1 MPKRVS
7 KQEITNCLKALL
19 MEVAGISEASIT
31 ASATIDSELRMESV
45 AFVEIQVALE
55 DEYDIQLDP
64 IEVVERNEFGR
75 IVDYVHA
82 LTLEES

>member
-1 MPKRVS
+1 MAQSTRS
-7 KQEITNCLKALL
+7 DIDEFLRQLLIEIAK
-19 MEVAGISEASIT
+19 VPSEDIT
-31 ASATIDSELRMESV
+31 PAAAIDNELRMESV

-55 DEYDIQLDP
+55 EEYDIQVDP

-75 IVDYVHA
+75 IVDYIHA

>member
-1 MPKRVS
+1 MAQPTRSDIEEFLRQLLIDVAKVPS
-7 KQEITNCLKALL
+7 EDITQ
-19 MEVAGISEASIT
+19 SASI
-31 ASATIDSELRMESV
+31 DQELRMESV

>member
-1 MPKRVS
+1 
-7 KQEITNCLKALL
+7 
-19 MEVAGISEASIT
+19 
-31 ASATIDSELRMESV
+31 MESV

-55 DEYDIQLDP
+55 EEYDIQVDP

-75 IVDYVHA
+75 IVDYIHA